1 LKAIQVFQPGG
12 VHALQL
18 KDIAQPEPAE
28 EEVLV
33 RIAASGVNFIDI
45 FVREGRYG
53 NTGPFIPGQEAAG
66 TVVATGSKVTSFKVG
81 DRVAWCSVLGT
92 YAEYAVAPATRLI
105 PLPDELSFEHAAAGL
120 LQGMAAHY
128 LSHSAYPIKAGDS
141 ILVHAG
147 AGGTGL
153 LLIQMAKS
161 VGATVFTTVSTEQKA
176 QLAKNAGADEVIL
189 YTRTDF
195 AREVMERTRGEGIDA
210 VYDSIGKPT
219 FEQSLASLK
228 VRGTL
233 LIYGA
238 AGGDIPPFD
247 LERLAALGS
256 LHVTRPILKH
266 YTRTRGELL
275 ERATAVFDAIV
286 SGRLTLTIGETL
298 PLAEAVQAH
307 QRLEGR
313 MTTGKILL
321 IP

>member
-1 LKAIQVFQPGG
+1 MKAIRVLQPGSAD
-12 VHALQL
+12 VMQL
-18 KDIAQPEPAE
+18 AEMARPEPGE
-28 EEVLV
+28 DEVLV
-33 RIAASGVNFIDI
+33 KVAASGVNFIDI

-53 NTGPFIPGQEAAG
+53 NACPFVPGQEAAG
-66 TVVATGSKVTSFKVG
+66 TVVAIGSKVTNFKAG

-92 YAEYAVAPATRLI
+92 YAEYAVAPAGRLLSI
-105 PLPDELSFEHAAAGL
+105 PDALSFEQAAACL

-128 LSHSAYPIKAGDS
+128 LTHSAYPIQSGDS
-141 ILVHAG
+141 VLVHAG

-161 VGATVFTTVSTEQKA
+161 LGATVFTTVSTEEKA
-176 QLAKNAGADEVIL
+176 ALARKAGADEVIL
-189 YTRTDF
+189 YTKTDF
-195 AREVMERTRGEGIDA
+195 AQEVQRRTHGEGVAA

-247 LERLAALGS
+247 LERLASLGS
-256 LHVTRPILKH
+256 LHVTRPILRH
-266 YTRTRGELL
+266 YTRTREELV
-275 ERATAVFDAIV
+275 ERSTAVFDGIV
-286 SGRLTLTIGETL
+286 SGRLKLDIGEVL
-298 PLAEAVQAH
+298 PLANAVLAH
-307 QRLEGR
+307 QKLEQR
-313 MTTGKILL
+313 ATSGKLVL